1 MDDFL
6 KALEIEGLTSRLK
19 RLSDTMLYETK
30 DLYKSLDLEIEPNWN
45 LIFRLLQAHQELT
58 IMEISERLQL
68 SHPAVIKI
76 VNKMKK
82 TGYILTYSDKSD
94 KRKQIL
100 RLSEKAMVKLR
111 DFESIWEVQNAEIGK
126 LLSECPHFMEELE
139 KVETKL
145 REQNY
150 KQRILNKLNE

>member
-1 MDDFL
+1 MGDFL
-6 KALEIEGLTSRLK
+6 KELEIEGLTSRLK
-19 RLSDTMLYETK
+19 RLSDSLLYETR

-45 LIFRLLQAHQELT
+45 LIFRLLQENEEMT
-58 IMEISERLQL
+58 ITEISERLQF

-82 TGYILTYSDKSD
+82 LGYIISHADKED

-100 RLSEKAMVKLR
+100 RLSDKAMERLG
-111 DFESIWEVQNAEIGK
+111 DFDSVWNLQNKEIGH
-126 LLSECPHFMEELE
+126 LLSECPNFMEELE
-139 KVETKL
+139 KIETKL